1 MSTIDS
7 TQTAPRLV
15 ANLTV
20 VIGVIAVLMGAWA
33 FFRPA
38 GFFTDFPF
46 PGADWV
52 STLGTYNEHLMRD
65 FGSAQIGLGLA
76 AIIVGLQRSRIGI
89 SAVLWGTVVFG
100 TLHFGYH
107 TGTFGMFETISA
119 ASQAAALSAF
129 IVTPLV
135 LLWALRRDSAQ
146 LKGTQARIA
155 EPSGS

>member
-1 MSTIDS
+1 MSTKYN

-15 ANLTV
+15 ADITV
-20 VIGVIAVLMGAWA
+20 VIGAIAVLMGGWA

-38 GFFTDFPF
+38 GFFADFPY

-76 AIIVGLQRSRIGI
+76 GIIVGVRRSRAGI

-100 TLHFGYH
+100 SLHFGYH
-107 TGTFGMFETISA
+107 VGTFGMFDTISA
-119 ASQAAALSAF
+119 ASQAVALSAF
-129 IVTPLV
+129 IVIPLV
-135 LLWALRRDSAQ
+135 LLWALRRSSAE
-146 LKGTQARIA
+146 L
-155 EPSGS
+155 